1 VNPLEMLLTAALGGV
16 MGGGS
21 IAALSYRAL
30 KDKLTTDLRPTFA
43 MGSDLDRAVSILSHD
58 LDGVGSRVNA
68 LESVAIMAK
77 DTADAAT
84 DRIIRMEEAD
94 HAMAARLAET
104 LTRLER
110 QLRDMD
116 TRHRLSQKELDR
128 TVALLDALEKRI
140 DRHFR

>member
-1 VNPLEMLLTAALGGV
+1 MNPLEMLLSAALGGLV
-16 MGGGS
+16 AGGA
-21 IAALSYRAL
+21 IAGLFYRAL
-30 KDKLTTDLRPTFA
+30 KDRLIVDLKEVFA
-43 MGSDLDRAVSILSHD
+43 RRSD

-84 DRIIRMEEAD
+84 DRIIRIEENGQAL
-94 HAMAARLAET
+94 ASRLAET

-116 TRHRLSQKELDR
+116 MRHRQAQKELDR
-128 TVALLDALEKRI
+128 TVALLDAMDKRM
-140 DRHFR
+140 DRHFK